1 MKRILNLTQHL
12 ATHEQKAVGVFD
24 LDEWGRKEIAN
35 LLTFD
40 TPPTPG
46 EMMRRAYLVAELAG
60 EVLIDNV
67 FEEAMIGGAPFFMPA
82 LEAALAKAGLIP
94 VYAFSRRQSVE
105 KTLDDGTV
113 RKIARFSHAGF
124 VKGGLCF

>member
-46 EMMRRAYLVAELAG
+46 EMMRLS
-60 EVLIDNV
+60 LIH
-67 FEEAMIGGAPFFMPA
+67 I
-82 LEAALAKAGLIP
+82 
-94 VYAFSRRQSVE
+94 
-105 KTLDDGTV
+105 
-113 RKIARFSHAGF
+113 
-124 VKGGLCF
+124 